1 MAFSLE
7 EMSTPICE
15 FLLRG
20 NYLTLQGRDIE
31 RRYRVNGDTGR
42 EFTFAVR
49 DQLKQRHQISE
60 SFWRDTLGFD
70 RG

>member
-7 EMSTPICE
+7 EMNTPVCE

-31 RRYRVNGDTGR
+31 RRYRVKGDGGR

-49 DQLKQRHQISE
+49 DQLKQQRQASE
-60 SFWRDTLGFD
+60 SFWRVTFGFD
-70 RG
+70 HG